1 MSDELKCP
9 ECNETTKTAEYSHEK
24 GCWICKCGNINNV
37 FEMVIK
43 WQSRALTAEKD
54 LENILSGDKDTLIH
68 QLHKTE
74 ALNSKLADE
83 VNFEQFKGSVGIEN
97 IKEAWMGYQ
106 LIRDVLE
113 ELGVVGSVK
122 TGELCRD
129 FTEEATALVEGIKKN
144 LEEVKRLKDTFTAR
158 VDLSMFFYCR
168 PESSKDEI
176 EVKRLITSAEQ
187 MRKEGL

>member
-1 MSDELKCP
+1 MENKIKEVELLEAGQYVKLSIGL
-9 ECNETTKTAEYSHEK
+9 YEK
-24 GCWICKCGNINNV
+24 ICKKID
-37 FEMVIK
+37 
-43 WQSRALTAEKD
+43 TA
-54 LENILSGDKDTLIH
+54 
-68 QLHKTE
+68 E
-74 ALNSKLADE
+74 ALNSKLAED

-187 MRKEGL
+187 LRNKK